1 MQGHAH
7 SLKHAGKYRKTAKL
21 YKLQEEREREGA
33 EGKSVGHTHTHSHT
47 HAHTATHTA
56 GAGMTHKLQAKSN
69 MFSAERREAQLS
81 EMKAEAAGVW
91 RVEHQ

>member
-7 SLKHAGKYRKTAKL
+7 TLKHAGKYRKTAKL
-21 YKLQEEREREGA
+21 YKLQEQREREEA
-33 EGKSVGHTHTHSHT
+33 EGESVGHTHSRTHSHT
-47 HAHTATHTA
+47 YSRSRDDARTPSQIQYV
-56 GAGMTHKLQAKSN
+56 L
-69 MFSAERREAQLS
+69 RREEGVQLS